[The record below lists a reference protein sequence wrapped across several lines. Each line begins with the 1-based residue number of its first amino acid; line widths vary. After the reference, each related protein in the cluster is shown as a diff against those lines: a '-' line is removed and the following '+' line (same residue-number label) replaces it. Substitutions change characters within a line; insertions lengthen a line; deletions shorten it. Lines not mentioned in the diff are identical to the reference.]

1 MRASVET
8 PDNEPIIVMTR
19 VFDASVELVWKAHT
33 DPKQLAQW
41 WGPRGFEVIECRLA
55 AAPGEPWRIA
65 QKSPDGQIFTFKG
78 ECLEMT
84 PGRRI
89 VQTFG
94 MEGMFEDKVIV
105 ETLEME
111 DIGDGRTKITTV
123 QRFESFEDRAGM
135 LSTGMETGAND
146 SWDRLDELLERA
158 A

>member
-1 MRASVET
+1 
-8 PDNEPIIVMTR
+8 
-19 VFDASVELVWKAHT
+19 
-33 DPKQLAQW
+33 
-41 WGPRGFEVIECRLA
+41 
-55 AAPGEPWRIA
+55 
-65 QKSPDGQIFTFKG
+65 
-78 ECLEMT
+78 MT